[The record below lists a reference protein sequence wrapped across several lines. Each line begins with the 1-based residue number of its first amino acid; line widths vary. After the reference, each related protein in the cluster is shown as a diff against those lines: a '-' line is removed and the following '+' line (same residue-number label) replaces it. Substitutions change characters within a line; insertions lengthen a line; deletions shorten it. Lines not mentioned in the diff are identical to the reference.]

1 MYLTISVLALGGWI
15 IAGALIVGFLFYLQQ
30 RANKN
35 TLQYLLSQYDLRISR
50 EQEVLTQEITETLA
64 RELHDDAGQQMIV
77 LQHYTRRLAAAM
89 PADVYTHLMHLQQQ
103 LSFTLRELA
112 YRYQDANLYHVSFT
126 QMLTQLVNELQV
138 AGIKRVSTDTPQ
150 VLPVWSAPV
159 EWHLSRILQSLVA
172 NILQHAGASE
182 VNLVVAVNENILT
195 LTVRDNGVGFDSGK
209 LKNRSSNTLG
219 WKSIYFRVQVLQG
232 RVHLQS
238 DAAGTCVQISIPIS
252 KAA

>member
-1 MYLTISVLALGGWI
+1 MYLTISVLALGGCI
-15 IAGALIVGFLFYLQQ
+15 IAGAMVVGFLFFLQQ
-30 RANKN
+30 RTNEN
-35 TLQYLLSQYDLRISR
+35 TLQYLFSQYDLRIRR
-50 EQEVLTQEITETLA
+50 EQEVLTQQISETLA

-77 LQHYTRRLAAAM
+77 LQQYTRRLKPAM
-89 PADVYTHLMHLQQQ
+89 PIDIYTQLVNLQQQ

-112 YRYQDANLYHVSFT
+112 YRYQDADLYHVSFT
-126 QMLTQLVNELQV
+126 QMLAQLVNDLQV
-138 AGIKRVSTDTPQ
+138 AGITRVSTDTPQ
-150 VLPVWSAPV
+150 VLPVLPAPV

-182 VNLVVAVNENILT
+182 VNLVVEINDNIFM
-195 LTVRDNGVGFDSGK
+195 LTVRDNGVGLDSHK
-209 LKNRSSNTLG
+209 LKKRSGNTLG

>member
-30 RANKN
+30 RANEN

-50 EQEVLTQEITETLA
+50 EQEVITQEITETLA

-77 LQHYTRRLAAAM
+77 LQQYTRRLAAAM
-89 PADVYTHLMHLQQQ
+89 PADVYTQLMHLQQQ

-126 QMLTQLVNELQV
+126 QMLAQLVDELQV

-150 VLPVWSAPV
+150 VLPVWPAPV

-182 VNLVVAVNENILT
+182 VNLVVTINENIFT

>member
-1 MYLTISVLALGGWI
+1 
-15 IAGALIVGFLFYLQQ
+15 
-30 RANKN
+30 
-35 TLQYLLSQYDLRISR
+35 
-50 EQEVLTQEITETLA
+50 
-64 RELHDDAGQQMIV
+64 
-77 LQHYTRRLAAAM
+77 
-89 PADVYTHLMHLQQQ
+89 
-103 LSFTLRELA
+103 
-112 YRYQDANLYHVSFT
+112 
-126 QMLTQLVNELQV
+126 MLTQLVNELQV